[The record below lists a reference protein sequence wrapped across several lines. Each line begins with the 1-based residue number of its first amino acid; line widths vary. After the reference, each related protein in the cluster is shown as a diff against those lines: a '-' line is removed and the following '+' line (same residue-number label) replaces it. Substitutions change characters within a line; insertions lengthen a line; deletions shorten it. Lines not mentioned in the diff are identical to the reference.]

1 MFINRLRSSWKIR
14 ESRIFATN
22 IFQVKE
28 ILQTKRLLLRE
39 FEAKDADFIIEL
51 VNDPDW
57 IKYIVDK
64 NIHTEEAALAY
75 IKTLRESYTE
85 YRFGFYCMVEKESG
99 KAIGLCGLIK
109 RPYLDLVDLGF
120 ATLKECRKKGYTFEA
135 CKAVMQFAH
144 EKLHMEQLAAI
155 TNINN
160 YASRKLL
167 LKLGFRFETAM
178 NIGDDGKD
186 VVNYFV
192 KQIT

>member
-1 MFINRLRSSWKIR
+1 M
-14 ESRIFATN
+14 
-22 IFQVKE
+22 KE
-28 ILQTKRLLLRE
+28 ILKTRRLQLRE
-39 FEAKDADFIIEL
+39 FEPFDAAFIIEL

-64 NIHTEEAALAY
+64 NIHTKEAAVTY
-75 IKTLRESYTE
+75 IKTLRESYSE
-85 YRFGFYCMVEKESG
+85 FGFGFYCMVEKDSG

-109 RPYLDLVDLGF
+109 RPYLDLIDLGF
-120 ATLKECRKKGYTFEA
+120 ATLKEYRKKGYTFEA
-135 CKAVMQFAH
+135 CQGVMHYAQ
-144 EKLHMEQLAAI
+144 EKFKIEELAAI

-167 LKLGFRFETAM
+167 LKLGFNFKTAI

-192 KQIT
+192 ADIRKL